1 MVFYENEKSFGIKNR
16 PTKDIQAKEEDSSP
30 TENSSNMKILIF
42 FLFSLFLDNFG
53 LPGSGSN
60 LVPDLKQCRMLSVPE
75 LINIMVASPGSS
87 PVFYMLCLLSGVTTF
102 YEK

>member
-1 MVFYENEKSFGIKNR
+1 
-16 PTKDIQAKEEDSSP
+16 
-30 TENSSNMKILIF
+30 MKFLNF

-60 LVPDLKQCRMLSVPE
+60 LVPDLKQCRMLSV
-75 LINIMVASPGSS
+75 LINIMVASPESS
-87 PVFYMLCLLSGVTTF
+87 PVFYILCLLLGVTAF